1 MKKIISIVCLLAMS
15 VGLSACNTFKGM
27 GEDVQRGGE
36 KIQDAATGK

>member
-1 MKKIISIVCLLAMS
+1 MKKIISIVCLLAMG
-15 VGLSACNTFKGM
+15 VGLSACNTFRGM